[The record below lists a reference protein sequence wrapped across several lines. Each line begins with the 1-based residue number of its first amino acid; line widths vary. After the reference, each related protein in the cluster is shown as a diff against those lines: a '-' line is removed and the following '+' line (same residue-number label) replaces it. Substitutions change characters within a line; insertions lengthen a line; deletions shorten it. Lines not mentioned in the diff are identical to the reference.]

1 MAKILI
7 IDDETIL
14 AKSLLRSLT
23 KAGYEGSIA
32 TRAEEGLK
40 LLVEE
45 RPDLVLLDM
54 KLEGMGGLEALRRIV
69 DFDPSILVLII
80 TAYGSIET
88 AVEAMKIGAVDY
100 LCKPLDLEAL
110 KITMARALEER
121 RLRQRL
127 SYYQRKDLEGAE
139 GLQIVGESPAMKRVL
154 SLVEKIAQL
163 DSGAAGDLPTVLILG
178 ETGTGKDLVARAIHS
193 RSRLADQPFVE
204 VNCTTLPKDLL
215 EAELFGYEKGAFTDA
230 KASKAGLV
238 EVADGGT
245 LFLNEI
251 GELPPEA
258 QGKLL
263 KAIEQKRVRRLGDIR
278 ERSINVR
285 IIAATNQ
292 DLESAVRERSFRM
305 DLLYRLKV
313 LTIELP
319 PLRERGN
326 DILLLAEHF
335 LSRHVQ
341 KYGTGPKRLS
351 PSALAVLKGYRWP
364 GNVRELAHVMERA
377 VLLSE
382 GEEIGPALLGLGA
395 GLGSPRVCSSDLP
408 IGEFPLE
415 GLELK
420 KVEQDLIQKAL
431 VLTGGN
437 VSEAARR
444 LGIGREALRYRMRKH
459 AIVPLQRSG

>member
-7 IDDETIL
+7 IDDEVIL

-23 KAGYEGSIA
+23 KAGYEGSTA
-32 TRAEEGLK
+32 TSAEDGLK
-40 LLVEE
+40 LVVEE
-45 RPDLVLLDM
+45 RPDLVLLDL
-54 KLEGMGGLEALRRIV
+54 KLGGMGGLEALQRIV
-69 DFDPSILVLII
+69 DFDPSILVIMI
-80 TAYGSIET
+80 TAYGSVET
-88 AVEAMKIGAVDY
+88 AVEAMKMGAVDY

-110 KITMARALEER
+110 KIAMARALEER

-127 SYYQRKDLEGAE
+127 SYYQRRDLEEAR
-139 GLQIVGESPAMKRVL
+139 GLRIIGESPAMKRVL
-154 SLVEKIAQL
+154 DLVEKIAQL
-163 DSGAAGDLPTVLILG
+163 EGEAGDLPTVLILG
-178 ETGTGKDLVARAIHS
+178 ETGTGKDLVARAIHG
-193 RSRLADQPFVE
+193 RSCLADQPFVE

-263 KAIEQKRVRRLGDIR
+263 KVIEQKRIRRIGGIR
-278 ERSINVR
+278 ERRINVR

-292 DLESAVRERSFRM
+292 DLGSAVRERSFRP

-335 LSRHVQ
+335 LNRYVK
-341 KYGTGPKRLS
+341 KYGTGPKCLS
-351 PSALAVLKGYRWP
+351 PSALDVLESYRWP
-364 GNVRELAHVMERA
+364 GNVRELAHVIERA
-377 VLLSE
+377 VLLCE
-382 GEEIGPALLGLGA
+382 GEEIGPALLGLDT
-395 GLGSPRVCSSDLP
+395 GLRSPRVGLKDLP
-408 IGEFPLE
+408 LGEFPLE

-420 KVEQDLIQKAL
+420 KIERYLIQKAL
-431 VLTGGN
+431 ALTRGN

-444 LGIGREALRYRMRKH
+444 LGIGREALRYRMQKH
-459 AIVPLQRSG
+459 AIVPPERNG

>member
-7 IDDETIL
+7 IDDEVIL
-14 AKSLLRSLT
+14 AKSLLRSLS
-23 KAGYEGSIA
+23 KVGYEGAVA
-32 TRAEEGLK
+32 TSAEEGLR
-40 LLVEE
+40 LVVEE
-45 RPDLVLLDM
+45 RPDLVLLDL
-54 KLEGMGGLEALRRIV
+54 KLGGMGGLEALQGIV
-69 DFDPSILVLII
+69 DFDPSILVIMV
-80 TAYGSIET
+80 TAYGSVET
-88 AVEAMKIGAVDY
+88 AVEAMKMGAVDY

-110 KITMARALEER
+110 KIAMARALEER

-127 SYYQRKDLEGAE
+127 SYYQRRDLEEAR
-139 GLQIVGESPAMKRVL
+139 GLRIVGESPAMKRVL
-154 SLVEKIAQL
+154 DLVNKIAQL
-163 DSGAAGDLPTVLILG
+163 GGEAGDLPTVLILG
-178 ETGTGKDLVARAIHS
+178 ETGTGKDLVARAIHG
-193 RSRLADQPFVE
+193 RSCLADQPFVE

-263 KAIEQKRVRRLGDIR
+263 KVIEQKRVRRLGDIR

-292 DLESAVRERSFRM
+292 DLGSAVRERSFRT

-313 LTIELP
+313 LTVELP

-335 LSRHVQ
+335 LNRYVK

-351 PSALAVLKGYRWP
+351 LSALAALKGYPWP
-364 GNVRELAHVMERA
+364 GNVRELAHIMERA

-382 GEEIGPALLGLGA
+382 GEEIGPALLGLDT
-395 GLGSPRVCSSDLP
+395 GLGSPRVGPKDLP
-408 IGEFPLE
+408 IGGFPLE

-420 KVEQDLIQKAL
+420 RIERYLIQKAL
-431 VLTGGN
+431 ALTRGN

-459 AIVPLQRSG
+459 AIVPPERKG

>member
-1 MAKILI
+1 MMAKILI
-7 IDDETIL
+7 IDDEVIL

-32 TRAEEGLK
+32 TSAEDGLK
-40 LLVEE
+40 LVVEE
-45 RPDLVLLDM
+45 RPDLVLLDL
-54 KLEGMGGLEALRRIV
+54 KLGGMGGLEALQRIV
-69 DFDPSILVLII
+69 DFDPSILVIMI
-80 TAYGSIET
+80 TAYGSVET
-88 AVEAMKIGAVDY
+88 AVEAMKMGAVDY

-110 KITMARALEER
+110 KIAMVRALEER

-127 SYYQRKDLEGAE
+127 SYYQRRDLEEAR
-139 GLQIVGESPAMKRVL
+139 GLRIIGESPAMKRVL
-154 SLVEKIAQL
+154 DLVEKIAQL
-163 DSGAAGDLPTVLILG
+163 EGEAGDLPTVLILG
-178 ETGTGKDLVARAIHS
+178 ETGTGKDLVARAIHG
-193 RSRLADQPFVE
+193 RSCLADQPFVE

-263 KAIEQKRVRRLGDIR
+263 KVIEQKRVRRIGDIR
-278 ERSINVR
+278 ERRINVR
-285 IIAATNQ
+285 IVAATNQ
-292 DLESAVRERSFRM
+292 DLGSAVRERSFRP

-335 LSRHVQ
+335 LNRYVK
-341 KYGTGPKRLS
+341 KYGTGPKHLS
-351 PSALAVLKGYRWP
+351 PSAFDVLESYRWP
-364 GNVRELAHVMERA
+364 GNVRELAHVIERA
-377 VLLSE
+377 VLLCE
-382 GEEIGPALLGLGA
+382 GEEIGPALLGLDT
-395 GLGSPRVCSSDLP
+395 GLRSPRVVLKDLP
-408 IGEFPLE
+408 LGEFPLE

-420 KVEQDLIQKAL
+420 KIERYLIQKAL
-431 VLTGGN
+431 ALTRGN

-459 AIVPLQRSG
+459 AIVPPERNG

>member
-1 MAKILI
+1 MTKILI
-7 IDDETIL
+7 IDDEVIL

-32 TRAEEGLK
+32 MRAEEGLK

-45 RPDLVLLDM
+45 RPDLVLLDL
-54 KLEGMGGLEALRRIV
+54 KLGGRGGLEVLRRIV
-69 DFDPSILVLII
+69 DFDPSILVIMI

-88 AVEAMKIGAVDY
+88 AVKAMKMGAVDY
-100 LCKPLDLEAL
+100 LLKPLDLEAL

-127 SYYQRKDLEGAE
+127 SYYQRRDLEEAK
-139 GLQIVGESPAMKRVL
+139 GLRIVGESPAMKRVL
-154 SLVEKIAQL
+154 DLVEKIAQL
-163 DSGAAGDLPTVLILG
+163 EGEAGDLPTVLILG
-178 ETGTGKDLVARAIHS
+178 ETGTGKDLVARAIHG
-193 RSRLADQPFVE
+193 RSRLANQPFVE

-230 KASKAGLV
+230 KTSKAGLV

-245 LFLNEI
+245 LFLNEV
-251 GELPPEA
+251 GELSPEA

-263 KAIEQKRVRRLGDIR
+263 KLIEEKRVRRVGGIR
-278 ERSINVR
+278 ERQISVW

-292 DLESAVRERSFRM
+292 DLKKAVRDRLFRM
-305 DLLYRLKV
+305 DLLYRLQV

-319 PLRERGN
+319 PLRERGS
-326 DILLLAEHF
+326 DIRLLAGYF
-335 LSRHVQ
+335 LNQ
-341 KYGTGPKRLS
+341 YMKKYGTGPKYLS
-351 PSALAVLKGYRWP
+351 SSAFEALERYRWP

-382 GEEIGPALLGLGA
+382 EEEIGPALLGLEASLPFPQIGPN
-395 GLGSPRVCSSDLP
+395 GLPHGGIPPEDLD
-408 IGEFPLE
+408 LQRM
-415 GLELK
+415 
-420 KVEQDLIQKAL
+420 EQDLIQKAL
-431 VLTGGN
+431 ALTGGN
-437 VSEAARR
+437 VSAAARR

-459 AIVPLQRSG
+459 AIVPLQRNG